1 MNDTFIHL
9 NLHSQYSIID
19 STIRIPELMKECV
32 SNNFPAITLT
42 DQNNVF
48 GMVKFYRKAL
58 EHGIKPIIGCDVFI
72 ADSDDTT
79 KHDHLI
85 LLCANNEGY
94 QNLTQLITK
103 SWLKGQTRHGPRIHK
118 SWLKSGNCKG
128 LIALSAGTKG
138 DVGRSLMNDHH
149 DLASRILDSWLKV
162 FDDRF
167 YIELVRTNRQFEED
181 YIEQALFLANDFSVP
196 VVATNDVR
204 FISPDDFESHE
215 ARVCIHDGLILS
227 DPKRP
232 KNYSNQQYLKSASEI
247 NSLFADIPEA
257 VSNTIEI
264 AKRCNLNLDL
274 GKSFLPV
281 FPIPNKQTSEVFLF
295 EEANK
300 ALEKLLTRMELKN
313 KNHGSLVYKRRL
325 QDELDVIN
333 NMGFASYFLI
343 VSDFIDWAKK
353 NNIPVGPGRG
363 SGAGSLV
370 AYVLGITNLDPM
382 EYDLLFERFLN
393 PERVSMPDFDIDFC
407 MEGRDKVID
416 YVSQKYGSEK
426 VSQIITYGTMAAR
439 AVIRDAGRVLDQP
452 YGFVDKIAK
461 QVPFEVGMT
470 LDKAL
475 EQDDELRRM
484 YSQDEEVE
492 AIINL
497 AKSLEGLVRNA
508 GKHAGGVVIAP
519 ENLTDYTPLY
529 CEEGQIN
536 VVTQFDKDDVE
547 AAGLVK
553 FDFLGLRTL
562 TIIDLTMRIVNN
574 SKRMKELNINEI
586 PMDDAK
592 TFELLR
598 SCNTTAVFQLESTG
612 MRDLIKRM
620 KPDQFDDLIALVA
633 LFRPGPLQ
641 SGMVD
646 DFINRKHD
654 SNNLNINYLHPDLE
668 VILKETY
675 GVILYQEQVMQIA
688 QILAGY
694 SLGSADILRRAM
706 GKKKIDEMA
715 TQRKIFINGSIER
728 GVSKNTASYIFDLM
742 EKFAG
747 YGFNKSHSAAYALLS
762 YQTAFLKAHFTPHFL
777 AAVMTTEIDNT
788 DRLIM
793 IKDDCLKY
801 NIELIRPSINSSFY
815 EFTVL
820 SENSILYGL
829 GAIKGI
835 GKSTV
840 ELIVSER
847 SAKSYQDL
855 NEFCSR
861 LGMEKINRRVLE
873 ALIKSGAM
881 DDFGI
886 SRKQLN
892 SQLADAIKSADQGA
906 RDIAAGQNDMFG
918 LNEISE
924 EKVDKNTEI
933 QEWEDDLFLKKEKE
947 ALGLYLSGHPFNAFK
962 EDALYFTDGDLKTIH
977 SFEPPNLRASEKR
990 YHQPLKDIIVSGL
1003 IADIKRRGNRISVIL
1018 DDNTTRMEAVFFSE
1032 VFQLH
1037 KELLKKDQIVVIE
1050 GKLRFDDFSSS
1061 WQVNV
1066 DKVINIEDMIV
1077 QRAKIL
1083 IIELKNAQE
1092 DKSVLSKIKQTLK
1105 SSDKGQCLVAI
1116 NYSSASA
1123 SGRVDL
1129 GDEWMIS
1136 PTKDVRENLVRLL
1149 GEGSLRLNY

>member
-1 MNDTFIHL
+1 
-9 NLHSQYSIID
+9 
-19 STIRIPELMKECV
+19 
-32 SNNFPAITLT
+32 
-42 DQNNVF
+42 
-48 GMVKFYRKAL
+48 
-58 EHGIKPIIGCDVFI
+58 
-72 ADSDDTT
+72 
-79 KHDHLI
+79 
-85 LLCANNEGY
+85 
-94 QNLTQLITK
+94 
-103 SWLKGQTRHGPRIHK
+103 
-118 SWLKSGNCKG
+118 
-128 LIALSAGTKG
+128 
-138 DVGRSLMNDHH
+138 
-149 DLASRILDSWLKV
+149 
-162 FDDRF
+162 
-167 YIELVRTNRQFEED
+167 
-181 YIEQALFLANDFSVP
+181 
-196 VVATNDVR
+196 
-204 FISPDDFESHE
+204 
-215 ARVCIHDGLILS
+215 
-227 DPKRP
+227 
-232 KNYSNQQYLKSASEI
+232 
-247 NSLFADIPEA
+247 
-257 VSNTIEI
+257 
-264 AKRCNLNLDL
+264 
-274 GKSFLPV
+274 
-281 FPIPNKQTSEVFLF
+281 
-295 EEANK
+295 
-300 ALEKLLTRMELKN
+300 
-313 KNHGSLVYKRRL
+313 
-325 QDELDVIN
+325 
-333 NMGFASYFLI
+333 
-343 VSDFIDWAKK
+343 
-353 NNIPVGPGRG
+353 
-363 SGAGSLV
+363 
-370 AYVLGITNLDPM
+370 
-382 EYDLLFERFLN
+382 
-393 PERVSMPDFDIDFC
+393 
-407 MEGRDKVID
+407 
-416 YVSQKYGSEK
+416 
-426 VSQIITYGTMAAR
+426 
-439 AVIRDAGRVLDQP
+439 
-452 YGFVDKIAK
+452 
-461 QVPFEVGMT
+461 
-470 LDKAL
+470 
-475 EQDDELRRM
+475 
-484 YSQDEEVE
+484 
-492 AIINL
+492 
-497 AKSLEGLVRNA
+497 
-508 GKHAGGVVIAP
+508 
-519 ENLTDYTPLY
+519 
-529 CEEGQIN
+529 
-536 VVTQFDKDDVE
+536 
-547 AAGLVK
+547 
-553 FDFLGLRTL
+553 
-562 TIIDLTMRIVNN
+562 
-574 SKRMKELNINEI
+574 
-586 PMDDAK
+586 
-592 TFELLR
+592 
-598 SCNTTAVFQLESTG
+598 
-612 MRDLIKRM
+612 
-620 KPDQFDDLIALVA
+620 
-633 LFRPGPLQ
+633 
-641 SGMVD
+641 MVD

-873 ALIKSGAM
+873 ALIKSGSM